1 MKKTN
6 LLVFITI
13 LLLCVMT
20 SCAANTP
27 VSSGISNT
35 GTTQSGTNEI
45 SAVDS
50 LYATDVITE
59 QSSADV
65 VVLTENTPVETQ
77 DESNHDETE
86 KAVGGGDYPCKIH
99 DTNYHMLPSEL
110 TAFVGGME
118 VIEEKFN
125 KDTVGEMSC
134 PMLSIK
140 QVIDEFDISVDEFA
154 ETIRLVAS
162 PIYDID
168 ILFNGTLAEADEFYT
183 DIDWVLSRSS
193 LSTCYMNLYSEIEDG
208 YPDGV
213 KEIDGGIRLLSI
225 PEVVKLLDIKRE
237 DLEEMI
243 KKSSDDGAK
252 QTYNYNLDML
262 YSPDG
267 EIIFEKPDDVSS
279 YELDEMF
286 CRVGRHAE

>member
-1 MKKTN
+1 MKKTY
-6 LLVFITI
+6 LLVSITI
-13 LLLCVMT
+13 LILCVMT

-27 VSSGISNT
+27 VPTDIGDAEI
-35 GTTQSGTNEI
+35 TQSGTNEMFG
-45 SAVDS
+45 VDS
-50 LYATDVITE
+50 EYVTDDIAE
-59 QSSADV
+59 PPSSDTTV
-65 VVLTENTPVETQ
+65 
-77 DESNHDETE
+77 HTE
-86 KAVGGGDYPCKIH
+86 KVPEEIQDDLTSNEMGNTIGGGGYPCTIH

-110 TAFVGGME
+110 TTFVGGME
-118 VIEEKFN
+118 VIEDKFN

-154 ETIRLVAS
+154 ETVRLVS
-162 PIYDID
+162 YPFYDID

-183 DIDWVLSRSS
+183 NIDWVLSRSS
-193 LSTCYMNLYSEIEDG
+193 LSTCYMDLYGEIG
-208 YPDGV
+208 YRYPDEV
-213 KEIDGGIRLLSI
+213 KEIDNYRSYSI
-225 PEVVKLLDIKRE
+225 PELVKLLDIKRE

-243 KKSSDDGAK
+243 KKSSDDGTK
-252 QTYNYNLDML
+252 VTYDYNLDML

-286 CRVGRHAE
+286 CRSGRHAE